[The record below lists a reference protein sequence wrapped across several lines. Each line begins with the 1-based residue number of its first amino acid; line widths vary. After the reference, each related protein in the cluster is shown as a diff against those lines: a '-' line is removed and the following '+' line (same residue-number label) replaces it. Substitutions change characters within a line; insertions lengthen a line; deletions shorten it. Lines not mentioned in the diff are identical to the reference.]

1 MISPVSD
8 VADAMPREKFKEFF
22 TDVGPWDGDKV
33 RQLAHSHERLRAALQ
48 EANQRISELEQRQ
61 KA

>member
-1 MISPVSD
+1 MVTAASIL
-8 VADAMPREKFKEFF
+8 PRDKFSEFF
-22 TDVGPWDGDKV
+22 TEPGPWDGDKV

-48 EANQRISELEQRQ
+48 EANQRIAELEQRQ

>member
-1 MISPVSD
+1 MVTTASIL
-8 VADAMPREKFKEFF
+8 PREKFSEFF
-22 TDVGPWDGDKV
+22 TDVGPWDGGKV

-48 EANQRISELEQRQ
+48 EANQRIAELEQRQ